1 MLHPA
6 GDSLRLVDPTEGV
19 LSSADV
25 VTGFAQLA
33 TTWVWNS
40 DRTRAFVFPTTVLS
54 GAPTTPLGNGTY
66 RIAWGFA
73 RIAAGA
79 PGAPPDR
86 EGHGRAGRHAV
97 PVDVAVGR
105 LRVAE
110 ADARQRAVSPAR
122 QVPRE
127 DRGRRSQCSLA
138 EESRITA

>member
-73 RIAAGA
+73 RNAAGA
-79 PGAPPDR
+79 PVLRRTGKDTA
-86 EGHGRAGRHAV
+86 EQAV
-97 PVDVAVGR
+97 TQFP
-105 LRVAE
+105 L
-110 ADARQRAVSPAR
+110 
-122 QVPRE
+122 
-127 DRGRRSQCSLA
+127 
-138 EESRITA
+138 T